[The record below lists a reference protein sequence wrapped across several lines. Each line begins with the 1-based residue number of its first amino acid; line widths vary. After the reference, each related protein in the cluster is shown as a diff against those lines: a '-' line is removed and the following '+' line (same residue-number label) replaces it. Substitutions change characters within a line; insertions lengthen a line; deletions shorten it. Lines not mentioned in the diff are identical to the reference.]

1 MSSISPSDDYET
13 RQFYR
18 QLCQY
23 ENKALMM
30 IHEYFQDDL
39 LHIVENLNT
48 QLLFRELIYRNIR
61 KVKKYKS
68 LKIDRKSLAQ
78 KLLQDIFVG
87 GREDVI
93 GLWVS
98 LYVLHR
104 QHNFSSLEAAL
115 DEFSHRG
122 DALLGEILLDKQGH
136 QLTTLMK
143 DTENFHKKHLHGKT
157 EKLKENKQQT
167 CNKGKE
173 SFPLST
179 HFVNLSIISTEQ
191 FREYF
196 ENEHQH
202 QKTGIKHEEYLK
214 KKHNVLQ
221 HLSPNKLF
229 RWCHRS
235 RVVPH
240 MVMVSGEPGVGKTT
254 LMQKFVYDWVRGDL
268 YQRFSFV
275 FFFKFRDLNRL
286 DKISLENLILH
297 QYPHLEQQ
305 LENILQ
311 DPGKLLFIFDGL
323 DKSLHTM
330 DFKSRH
336 LCSHPKQPEYC
347 GQIVVSLVKKS
358 LLTGCSVLMTS
369 RPTRLASIDSN
380 GFQRTVEIIGFFPEE
395 RQMYFQNFF
404 SNPELA
410 EKAFTYVK
418 QNEMLYTFCYLP
430 SYCWIICTVLSKSFQ
445 LPNSD
450 QPVSL
455 LPKTVTQLFAIFI
468 ANILANHSLQK
479 SDAQK
484 ILQSIGWMAEHG
496 VMNHRVIFDERDL
509 SYFLVDKKSTL
520 LSSFLIELDKPG
532 TYSFINLT
540 LQEFFSALVHYVDY
554 SPKKLQ
560 NSLYDAK
567 SYSDGRGE
575 IFLRFLCGLS
585 DSSTRLLLAGYL
597 DSQAAQASIDVITW
611 MKNFIHEEQRLG
623 ISEDSQRRLLKT
635 FFCIFETRNK
645 ALVVESLILHSF
657 ELSYFHMSSLDCTVL
672 AFTLESCTNLEEF
685 ILSGC
690 SLDSERLEILVSTL
704 LFLQNLRLDGNN
716 LPDTACI
723 HLAYVIKNNGSLKK
737 LDLSDNN
744 LSGPH
749 FSDLIEALSSP
760 VSRIE
765 ELRLVN
771 NDLPDTACI
780 QLASGIKNNRS
791 LKTLDLSNN
800 RLFGPHFKYL
810 MEALSSPDCRIEEL
824 LLANN
829 HLPEISCIE
838 LASGIKKCQS
848 LKKIDL
854 SGNSLSGHYFVALEK
869 ALSSPDCRIEELRLL
884 GFDLSAIS
892 CNQLASVIK
901 NTQSLKILDL
911 SYNRLFGSHFN
922 VLMEA
927 LSSPDCRVKEL
938 QDFTIF
944 LDSRKSIITPRDDP
958 EIRQFY
964 LQLCQ
969 YEDHALRMIYAYFQE
984 DLIWIVEKLNIGH
997 LLDELHSRYVCEV
1010 SHYESLENDRKTL
1023 ARTLLQDI
1031 SCRGRVAVIGL
1042 WASLY
1047 VLQKRQYF
1055 PSLHAV
1061 LDELR
1066 HRGNTLEGQ
1075 IMTDEEGHSLPPE
1088 LKAVQNTHKKHLY
1101 ERTGKLVENKPPRCD
1116 QQEESFQFST
1126 RYVNLIIVSTNHFRK
1141 HSENELIEMGEKH
1154 DEYLKKSQYKLQHI
1168 FPNKLFRWCHQSSL
1182 VPHMVMVIGVPG
1194 VGKTTLMQKFVYDW
1208 GREVLYQRF
1217 SFVFF
1222 LKFRE
1227 LNRLDNVSL
1236 ETMILHQYPHLEEQ
1250 LEDIFQ
1256 DPKKLLFIF
1265 DGLDESFHEVNFTS
1279 HHLCLNPKQPKPC
1292 GQIVVSLV
1300 KKSLL
1305 KGCSVLMTSRPTRLT
1320 SIDCSVFQRKIEI
1333 IGFFPEERQMYFE
1346 NFFSNPELAEKAFT
1360 YVKQNEMLYT
1370 FCYLP
1375 SYCWIICTV
1384 LSRSFQTTSTA
1395 QPMLLPKTV
1404 TQLFAIFIANIL
1416 SNHSL
1421 HKDDA
1426 KKILRSI
1433 GWMAEHGVLN
1443 HRVIFDERDLD
1454 AFHVDKKSKLL
1465 SSFLMESEEPV
1476 SYSFLHLMV
1485 QEFFSALVHY
1495 VDYSPVKL
1503 QTSLYNATS
1512 YSDGHGKM
1520 FLLFLFGLSDS
1531 SSRSILT
1538 GYLDPQEA
1546 QVSRDVITCLKNIV
1560 EKQSESITNKQH
1572 FLSIVFYLYETRNK
1586 ALVLQ
1591 SLKSHR
1597 KFDFSGVHMSS
1608 LDCMVL
1614 AFILEICT
1622 NIEELNF
1629 SRCSLDI
1636 EGLDRLAPVLHN
1648 LKNLRLD
1655 DNDLPDISCIQ
1666 LASVIRNNWSLNKLG
1681 LSDNHLSGPHLSN
1694 LMEALSNPDCRIEE
1708 LQLANNHL
1716 RDTSCTKLASGIRN
1730 NRYLKKLDLSV
1741 NSLYGLHFGT
1751 LMEALSNPN
1760 CNIEELRLAGNGLPE
1775 TSCIHLASGIWSNQ
1789 SLKKLDLSNNRLYG
1803 PHFSV
1808 LMKALSSP
1816 DCGIE
1821 ELCLSGNYLTDASCK
1836 HLATAIWN
1844 SRSLKKL
1851 VLSNNQLFGPQFS
1864 DLMEALSSPDCGT
1877 EELRLDNNHLPDI
1890 SCIQLASGIK
1900 NNRSLKTLVLSY
1912 NRLSGPHLSDLLEA
1926 LSSPDCRIDA
1936 LEMVENEF
1944 SEEQNKEIL
1953 RKLRTPKPYLNV
1965 KL

>member
-1 MSSISPSDDYET
+1 MSSISPNDDYET
-13 RQFYR
+13 RQFYL

-23 ENKALMM
+23 EDNALMM

-39 LHIVENLNT
+39 HHIVENLNT
-48 QLLFRELIYRNIR
+48 QLLFSELIYRNIH

-68 LKIDRKSLAQ
+68 KKIDRKTLAR
-78 KLLQDIFVG
+78 KILQDIYIG
-87 GREDVI
+87 GREAMI

-104 QHNFSSLEAAL
+104 QHNFSSVEAAL
-115 DEFSHRG
+115 DELSHRG
-122 DALLGEILLDKQGH
+122 DSLMEEILLDKHGH
-136 QLTTLMK
+136 QLTILMK
-143 DTENFHKKHLHGKT
+143 DAENFHKKHLHGKT
-157 EKLKENKQQT
+157 EKLKENNQQT
-167 CNKGKE
+167 WEQE
-173 SFPLST
+173 SFLFAT
-179 HFVNLSIISTEQ
+179 RFVKLSIISTQQ
-191 FREYF
+191 FREYS
-196 ENEHQH
+196 ENEYQ
-202 QKTGIKHEEYLK
+202 QTGIKLEEYLK

-240 MVMVSGEPGVGKTT
+240 MVLVIGVPGVGKTT

-275 FFFKFRDLNRL
+275 FFFKFQDLNRL

-297 QYPHLEQQ
+297 EYPHLEQQ

-311 DPGKLLFIFDGL
+311 NPGKLLFIFDGL

-330 DFKSRH
+330 DFTSRH

-347 GQIVVSLVKKS
+347 GQIVVSLVRKS
-358 LLTGCSVLMTS
+358 LLNGCSVLMTS
-369 RPTRLASIDSN
+369 RPTRLASTDSN
-380 GFQRTVEIIGFFPEE
+380 VFQRTVEIIGFFPEE

-418 QNEMLYTFCYLP
+418 QNEMLYRFCYLP
-430 SYCWIICTVLSKSFQ
+430 SYCWIICTLLSKSFQ
-445 LPNSD
+445 PPSSD
-450 QPVSL
+450 QPLSSDQPESL

-468 ANILANHSLQK
+468 SNILSNHNLHK
-479 SDAQK
+479 SDAQR
-484 ILQSIGWMAEHG
+484 ILKSVGWMAEHG

-509 SYFLVDKKSTL
+509 SYFHVDKKSEL
-520 LSSFLIELDKPG
+520 LSRFLIELDKPG
-532 TYSFINLT
+532 TYSFLNLT
-540 LQEFFSALVHYVDY
+540 VQEFFSALVHYVDY
-554 SPKKLQ
+554 SPEKLQ
-560 NSLYDAK
+560 KSLYNAK

-585 DSSTRLLLAGYL
+585 DNSTRLLLAGYL
-597 DSQAAQASIDVITW
+597 DSQAAQASRDVITW

-623 ISEDSQRRLLKT
+623 ISEDNQQRLLKT
-635 FFCIFETRNK
+635 FFCLFETRNK
-645 ALVVESLILHSF
+645 ALVLESLILHSF
-657 ELSYFHMSSLDCTVL
+657 ELSYFHMSSLYCTVL
-672 AFTLESCTNLEEF
+672 AYTLETCTNLKEF

-690 SLDSERLEILVSTL
+690 SLDNEGLEILASTL
-704 LFLQNLRLDGNN
+704 LFLQNLRL
-716 LPDTACI
+716 
-723 HLAYVIKNNGSLKK
+723 
-737 LDLSDNN
+737 
-744 LSGPH
+744 
-749 FSDLIEALSSP
+749 
-760 VSRIE
+760 
-765 ELRLVN
+765 VN
-771 NDLPDTACI
+771 NDLSDTACI
-780 QLASGIKNNRS
+780 QLASGIKNNQS
-791 LKTLDLSNN
+791 LKILDLTNN

-810 MEALSSPDCRIEEL
+810 TEALSSPECRIEEL

-829 HLPEISCIE
+829 HLPDISCIE

-854 SGNSLSGHYFVALEK
+854 SGNSLSGYYFAALEK
-869 ALSSPDCRIEELRLL
+869 AMSSPDCKIEELRLL

-911 SYNRLFGSHFN
+911 SYNHLVGSHFN

-927 LSSPDCRVKEL
+927 LSSPECRIQEL

-958 EIRQFY
+958 EIRQLY

-969 YEDHALRMIYAYFQE
+969 YKNHALWRIHGYFQE
-984 DLIWIVEKLNIGH
+984 DLICIVEKLNIGH
-997 LLDELHSRYVCEV
+997 FLDELHSRYVCEV
-1010 SHYESLENDRKTL
+1010 SRYESLEKDRKTL

-1031 SCRGRVAVIGL
+1031 YDKGRAAVIGL

-1061 LDELR
+1061 LEELR
-1066 HRGNTLEGQ
+1066 HRGNTLVEQ
-1075 IMTDEEGHSLPPE
+1075 IIMDEEGHHLPPE
-1088 LKAVQNTHKKHLY
+1088 LKVVQNTHKKHLY
-1101 ERTGKLVENKPPRCD
+1101 ERTEKLVENKPPRSN

-1126 RYVNLIIVSTNHFRK
+1126 RYVNLIIVSTNHFRQR
-1141 HSENELIEMGEKH
+1141 SENELIELGKKH
-1154 DEYLKKSQYKLQHI
+1154 EEYLKKSQYELQHI
-1168 FPNKLFRWCHQSSL
+1168 FPNKLFRWYHESNL

-1208 GREVLYQRF
+1208 GRKVLYQRF

-1222 LKFRE
+1222 FKFRE
-1227 LNRLDNVSL
+1227 LNRLDNISV

-1256 DPKKLLFIF
+1256 DPEKLLFIF

-1279 HHLCLNPKQPKPC
+1279 HHLCSNPKQPKPC

-1300 KKSLL
+1300 RKSLL

-1320 SIDCSVFQRKIEI
+1320 SIDHSVFQRKIEI

-1346 NFFSNPELAEKAFT
+1346 NFFSNPEMTEKAFS
-1360 YVKQNEMLYT
+1360 YVKQNETLYT

-1384 LSRSFQTTSTA
+1384 LSRSFQTTSSD
-1395 QPMLLPKTV
+1395 QPVLLPKTV

-1416 SNHSL
+1416 ANHSL
-1421 HKDDA
+1421 HKSDA
-1426 KKILRSI
+1426 QEILRSI
-1433 GWMAEHGVLN
+1433 GWMAEHGVMN
-1443 HRVIFDERDLD
+1443 RIIIFDDQDLD

-1465 SSFLMESEEPV
+1465 SSFLMESAEPV
-1476 SYSFLHLMV
+1476 SYSFLHLTV

-1503 QTSLYNATS
+1503 QKSLYNATS
-1512 YSDGHGKM
+1512 YSDGRGEM
-1520 FLLFLFGLSDS
+1520 FLRFLFGLSDNS
-1531 SSRSILT
+1531 TRSILT
-1538 GYLDPQEA
+1538 GYLDPQAA
-1546 QVSRDVITCLKNIV
+1546 QASINVITWVKNFIV
-1560 EKQSESITNKQH
+1560 DKQRQSITNKQH
-1572 FLSIVFYLYETRNK
+1572 LLSIFFYMYESRNK
-1586 ALVLQ
+1586 ALVLELLQ
-1591 SLKSHR
+1591 SHR
-1597 KFDFSGVHMSS
+1597 KLDFSGVHMSS

-1629 SRCSLDI
+1629 SRCCLDI
-1636 EGLDRLAPVLHN
+1636 EGLDRLASVLHN

-1655 DNDLPDISCIQ
+1655 DNDLTDISCIQ
-1666 LASVIRNNWSLNKLG
+1666 LASITRNNRSLNKLD
-1681 LSDNHLSGPHLSN
+1681 LSDNRLSGPHLSN
-1694 LMEALSNPDCRIEE
+1694 LMEALSSPDCRIEE
-1708 LQLANNHL
+1708 LRLANNHL
-1716 RDTSCTKLASGIRN
+1716 QDTSCTKLASGIRN
-1730 NRYLKKLDLSV
+1730 NQYLKKLDLSV
-1741 NSLYGLHFGT
+1741 NSLSGLYFGT

-1760 CNIEELRLAGNGLPE
+1760 CNIKELCLAGNGLPE
-1775 TSCIHLASGIWSNQ
+1775 TSCIHLSSGIWNNR
-1789 SLKKLDLSNNRLYG
+1789 SLEILDLSNNRLSG

-1808 LMKALSSP
+1808 LMEALSSP
-1816 DCGIE
+1816 DCGVK
-1821 ELCLSGNYLTDASCK
+1821 ELLLAGNYLTDASCK

-1844 SRSLKKL
+1844 NQSLKKL
-1851 VLSNNQLFGPQFS
+1851 VLSNNQLFGDHFS
-1864 DLMEALSSPDCGT
+1864 DLMGALSSPDCRI
-1877 EELRLDNNHLPDI
+1877 EDLRLDNNDLPDI
-1890 SCIQLASGIK
+1890 SCIQLASGIR

-1912 NRLSGPHLSDLLEA
+1912 NHLSGPHLSDLLEA
-1926 LSSPDCRIDA
+1926 LSSPDCRIDT

-1953 RKLRTPKPYLNV
+1953 RKLITKKPYLNV
-1965 KL
+1965 NLR